1 MIPNSK
7 ILVILGPTATG
18 KSALAVKLAKKLART
33 GWGGFNGA
41 EIISADS
48 RQVYKG
54 LNLGTGKIMKKEMK
68 GVKHYL
74 LDVVLPRK
82 VFTVSEY
89 QKLANGA
96 IEEIISKGKLPII
109 CGGTGLYIDSL
120 INEVSFPEVP
130 PNLKLRKQL
139 EKKTVVELFEQLQK
153 LDRRRA
159 EEIDKN
165 NPRRLIRAIEIVK
178 ALGKVPEIKSKES
191 RYNVLKIGLNLP
203 AEKLKKR
210 ISIRLFARIRDG
222 MISEAKKLHRQG
234 LSWKR
239 MEDLGLE
246 YRYQAR
252 YLKGE
257 ISKEEMIKQLES
269 AIWHYAKRQMT
280 WFKKDKDIKWFE
292 PREFSKILRL
302 ASRFLQF

>member
-1 MIPNSK
+1 MKPKLLI
-7 ILVILGPTATG
+7 ILGPTATG
-18 KSALAVKLAKKLART
+18 KSNLAVILAKK
-33 GWGGFNGA
+33 FNG
-41 EIISADS
+41 EVISADS

-54 LNLGTGKIMKKEMK
+54 LNLGTGKITKKEMQ

-74 LDVVLPRK
+74 LDVVLPKK

-89 QKLANGA
+89 QKLASKA
-96 IEEIISKGKLPII
+96 IEKIIAKGKLPII
-109 CGGTGLYIDSL
+109 CGGTGLYIDSV
-120 INEVSFPEVP
+120 ISGASFPEVP

-139 EKKTVVELFEQLQK
+139 EKKTASELFSILQK
-153 LDRRRA
+153 ADVRRA
-159 EEIDKN
+159 GEIDKN

-191 RYNVLKIGLNLP
+191 RYDVLKIGLNLTT
-203 AEKLKKR
+203 EKLKKR

-222 MISEAKKLHRQG
+222 MISEAKRLHKQG

-246 YRYQAR
+246 YRYQAK

-257 ISKEEMIKQLES
+257 ISKEEMIKQLEL
-269 AIWHYAKRQMT
+269 AIWHYVKRQMT

-292 PREFSKILRL
+292 SKDLKTISQLGRK
-302 ASRFLQF
+302 FLQD